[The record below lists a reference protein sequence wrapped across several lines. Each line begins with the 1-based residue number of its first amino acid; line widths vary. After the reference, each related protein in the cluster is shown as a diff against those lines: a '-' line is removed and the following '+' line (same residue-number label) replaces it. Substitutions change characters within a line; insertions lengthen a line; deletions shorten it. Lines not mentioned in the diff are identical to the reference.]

1 MRSLDSFST
10 FNDGINFKLKIY
22 TFVNLKNTTEN
33 SKINFTTCHKTLS
46 REPNRIV
53 YLPFTSQ
60 NRIWYWS
67 CSFSESRKI
76 ISQCIL
82 SLFHFTTFDVVTI
95 CSPVLCLLLL
105 VYTPSPSSSSLLFS
119 AMFNIV
125 EYNNPVMCAQYWSF
139 LIWSPIY
146 LLFQG
151 CLIA

>member
-1 MRSLDSFST
+1 MMAYNL
-10 FNDGINFKLKIY
+10 NWKIC

-105 VYTPSPSSSSLLFS
+105 VYTFPFLLLTFVLF

-151 CLIA
+151 CLIV